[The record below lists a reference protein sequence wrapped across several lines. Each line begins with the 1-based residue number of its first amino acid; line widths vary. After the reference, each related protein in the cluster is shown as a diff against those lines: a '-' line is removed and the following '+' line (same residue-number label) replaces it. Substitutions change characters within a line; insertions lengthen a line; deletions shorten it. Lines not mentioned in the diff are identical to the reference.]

1 MYIIYKVLY
10 YMAKSKQQK
19 FKGVKKFDKD
29 SEDNP
34 LLRVDSQTFNI
45 EFANILND
53 PYSIIF
59 NDYETFDIMTGNLDA
74 NKINRDSQIIGIMRY
89 YEYVCIA
96 RFKYDYIIPL
106 LTEGDLSGP
115 EVFQMIQHALRTRL
129 LMNIP
134 SFDVILEIEFKFT
147 TKIKYT

>member
-59 NDYETFDIMTGNLDA
+59 LPLS
-74 NKINRDSQIIGIMRY
+74 KIQ
-89 YEYVCIA
+89 
-96 RFKYDYIIPL
+96 
-106 LTEGDLSGP
+106 
-115 EVFQMIQHALRTRL
+115 
-129 LMNIP
+129 
-134 SFDVILEIEFKFT
+134 
-147 TKIKYT
+147 